1 MREAPMTHLF
11 SGTVRPY
18 DVIGSCLSDLLPT
31 SVAARR
37 GAK

>member
-1 MREAPMTHLF
+1 MTHLL
-11 SGTVRPY
+11 SSALRLY

-31 SVAARR
+31 SIAARR